1 MRCGLQATWN
11 KILCLSLAVVSHAQG
26 PWSKLNSRHLDLTD
40 LGVKH
45 YPAGMHRSR
54 YEGSKLIQIEGQQ
67 PEQLSTHYPLIIHL
81 SSIHPPLI
89 RSWRFMSRRSH
100 DRTLEML
107 PHSWPMS
114 QRLVVSLLHLGN
126 AETFK
131 RYEKKIIDRLF
142 ELMEDME
149 FTWISNCPWNFAKW
163 SLNSVEVCEAGAGGQ
178 QERTRT
184 WQEREAHSAIHD
196 QPVTPSFFPMG
207 WTRRRTHGKCCCQ
220 MMI

>member
-1 MRCGLQATWN
+1 MWIASNLKQ
-11 KILCLSLAVVSHAQG
+11 ILCLSLAVVSHAQG
-26 PWSKLNSRHLDLTD
+26 PWSKLNSRHLHLTD

-54 YEGSKLIQIEGQQ
+54 YEGSKLTTTGAIIHS
-67 PEQLSTHYPLIIHL
+67 LSTHYPLVIHSSSTYHPL
-81 SSIHPPLI
+81 IHHWFVQDLCLVALMIERWRCCHTADLCHRGSWFHFCILEMPRHLKDMKRKSSIDC
-89 RSWRFMSRRSH
+89 SNWWR
-100 DRTLEML
+100 
-107 PHSWPMS
+107 
-114 QRLVVSLLHLGN
+114 
-126 AETFK
+126 
-131 RYEKKIIDRLF
+131 I
-142 ELMEDME
+142 
-149 FTWISNCPWNFAKW
+149 WNFHEFPIAFETLP